1 MFVSGEVSMGDSGC
15 KVGRM
20 GCCCV
25 SACEFS
31 KRREN
36 LAKLPVV
43 GIVTAVGVVVG
54 WVRPVNA

>member
-1 MFVSGEVSMGDSGC
+1 VSGEVSVGHSSR

-25 SACEFS
+25 SARELS
-31 KRREN
+31 ERREN
-36 LAKLPVV
+36 LEKLPVV
-43 GIVTAVGVVVG
+43 GIVTVVGVVVG